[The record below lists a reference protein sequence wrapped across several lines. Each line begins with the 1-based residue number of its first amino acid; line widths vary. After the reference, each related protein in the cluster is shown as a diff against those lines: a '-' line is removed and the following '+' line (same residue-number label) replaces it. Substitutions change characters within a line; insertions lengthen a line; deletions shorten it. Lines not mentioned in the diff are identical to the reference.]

1 VANFASVLKS
11 EISRIARKE
20 ARQLVA
26 SMQKPLASARQELS
40 ASRRERSELARRVT
54 ELERVLRS
62 AKIAAPIPVPAD
74 QMVRFS
80 PKELVKHRQ
89 RLGLSAAEFGA
100 GWVPP
105 AKAFTTG
112 KKGQSKP
119 RQGQLSRIASVR
131 SLGKREAQARLAALE

>member
-26 SMQKPLASARQELS
+26 SMQKRLASARQELS

-62 AKIAAPIPVPAD
+62 AKIAAPMPVPAD

-80 PKELVKHRQ
+80 PKGLVKHRQ

-100 GWVPP
+100 LVGASGQSVFNWE
-105 AKAFTTG
+105 
-112 KKGQSKP
+112 KGQSKP